1 MALLLEQEGNL
12 TDSENHLLK
21 AIELNPN
28 YAKAH
33 YRLAL
38 LFRSKEMA

>member
-1 MALLLEQEGNL
+1 MALLLEEEENL
-12 TDSENHLLK
+12 TDAENHLLK
-21 AIELNPN
+21 AIELNPD

-38 LFRSKEMA
+38 LFRNREMA